1 MADPRPIQFGNGREL
16 LDVLIRAG
24 LIAVLVMSCFE
35 IFKPFLSL
43 MLWAVILAIT
53 LFPLNQRLAGW
64 FGNRPGWSAVLLVIV
79 GLACLIGPLS
89 LLGTSVADSVRLGI
103 QGFEDQV
110 IEIPAPPLSVS
121 DWPIIGAP
129 LYKIW
134 AHASGDLSWALSQ
147 VAPHLKGVSKTLLT
161 QLAGIG
167 SGILV
172 FVLALIVGGVIMAK
186 GETGHRTGVAIATR
200 ISGPQRGPQ
209 LAALCTATIRA
220 VAQGVVGIAFIQ
232 MLLVGIGLV
241 VMGVPAAG
249 VLALLVL
256 LLGITQL
263 PILLITLPVVI
274 YVFAHDGVG
283 VSTIIFAI
291 WTILAGLSDNV
302 LKPLLLGRGVAVPMP
317 VVLIGALGGM
327 LTNGIIGLFI
337 GPVLLAVGYELFMSW
352 VAQPLVEIILSRLP
366 GRIIAKPVDG
376 AGQCGSRPCRR

>member
-1 MADPRPIQFGNGREL
+1 MAENRPIQLGNAREL

-24 LIAVLVMSCFE
+24 LIAVLVMFCFE
-35 IFKPFLSL
+35 IFQPFLSL

-53 LFPLNQRLAGW
+53 LYPLNQRLAALLG
-64 FGNRPGWSAVLLVIV
+64 GRPGWSAAFLVLV

-89 LLGTSVADSVRLGI
+89 LLGTSVAESVKLGI
-103 QGFEDQV
+103 NTFENQA
-110 IEIPAPPLSVS
+110 IEIPPPPANVQ
-121 DWPIIGAP
+121 DWPLIGAP
-129 LYKIW
+129 LFGIW
-134 AHASGDLSWALSQ
+134 SHASSDLTWALTQ

-161 QLAGIG
+161 QMAGVG
-167 SGILV
+167 TGILV

-186 GETGHRTGVAIATR
+186 GEIGHRTGVDIATR

-249 VLALLVL
+249 VLALMVL

-263 PILLITLPVVI
+263 PVLLITLPVVI

-283 VSTIIFAI
+283 VGTIVFAV
-291 WTILAGLSDNV
+291 WTLLAGLSDNV

-352 VAQPLVEIILSRLP
+352 VKQPLAAEESQR
-366 GRIIAKPVDG
+366 
-376 AGQCGSRPCRR
+376 